1 MAGVGFVPLQLQ
13 PGRAG
18 GDYGPAPPRVRPF
31 LPPPPAEV
39 TRGLA
44 VMGGSHS
51 QGRGPEPA
59 WETPP
64 TVVDAA
70 A

>member
-1 MAGVGFVPLQLQ
+1 MGFARFTCSLG
-13 PGRAG
+13 GRG